1 MTHLYLVKD
10 GDTMARA
17 QKNLADD
24 LVEATK
30 DLARRRDEAETPA
43 ERDAYQKALM
53 ITGSAALK
61 AACPETFG
69 A

>member
-1 MTHLYLVKD
+1 MRHLYLVKD
-10 GDTMARA
+10 EDSNMANQR
-17 QKNLADD
+17 KLADD
-24 LVEATK
+24 LLEATK

>member
-1 MTHLYLVKD
+1 MRHLYLVTD
-10 GDTMARA
+10 EDSNMANQR
-17 QKNLADD
+17 KLADD
-24 LVEATK
+24 LLEATK

>member
-30 DLARRRDEAETPA
+30 KLREERDAAESKEA
-43 ERDAYQKALM
+43 RDAYQKALM
-53 ITGSAALK
+53 ITGSAALR
-61 AACPETFG
+61 AACPEAFG